1 MEKMKNLLLIA
12 AFTLCV
18 TLLPNYVNAAPSATN
33 FKVYC
38 GSSKIA
44 TGDTTNCYLLAQ
56 INEEGGVG
64 IHGVYTY
71 VTGLDKLTIQNAFA
85 FSSDD
90 VKVTKIN
97 KGGNN
102 ALNKPCGANGECYDF
117 VANTGKSIR
126 KTTTNDIND
135 STLKTSEWQGYSPI
149 AYWTVKLDNNAT
161 DEDCGKFCLA
171 LDYKATEAGE
181 SASGDLTAN
190 GAGCAQIRP
199 VVNKVTCQVK
209 DDKYY
214 GPTGEEITQEE
225 YKKQCEATKPPET
238 GSFASYAV
246 LAAGAFIALSAITI
260 AKKHNK
266 FYRV

>member
-44 TGDTTNCYLLAQ
+44 IGETTNCYLLAQ
-56 INEEGGVG
+56 INAENGVG
-64 IHGVYTY
+64 IHGVYTS
-71 VTGLDKLTIQNAFA
+71 VTALEKLTIQNAFA

-97 KGGNN
+97 KGENN
-102 ALNKPCGANGECYDF
+102 ALNKPCTSNGECYDF
-117 VANTGKSIR
+117 IANTGKSI
-126 KTTTNDIND
+126 KSINADSIND
-135 STLKTSEWQGYSPI
+135 STLKTAEWQGYSPI
-149 AYWTVKLDNNAT
+149 AYWTVKLNNDAT
-161 DEDCGKFCLA
+161 DESCGKFCLE

-181 SASGDLTAN
+181 SASGGLTSD
-190 GAGCAQIRP
+190 GAGCAEIRP
-199 VVNKVTCQVK
+199 VINKVTCQVK